1 MRPHL
6 PRQARTA
13 GPIPATERSGR
24 RPGRGRYRAAGRR
37 HIGTE
42 HILLGLLREGGGP
55 SVCRYKERPA
65 GWPPRRRPFPLLC
78 THRRNGVRKVVG
90 RALLAP
96 RDSGTSAAPGR
107 CCGRGCRAK
116 GAVGVG

>member
-1 MRPHL
+1 M
-6 PRQARTA
+6 
-13 GPIPATERSGR
+13 PATERSGR

-90 RALLAP
+90 RALLRRRAIP
-96 RDSGTSAAPGR
+96 VRQQLQGGAA
-107 CCGRGCRAK
+107 
-116 GAVGVG
+116 AVGAEQRGRSASGDASRG